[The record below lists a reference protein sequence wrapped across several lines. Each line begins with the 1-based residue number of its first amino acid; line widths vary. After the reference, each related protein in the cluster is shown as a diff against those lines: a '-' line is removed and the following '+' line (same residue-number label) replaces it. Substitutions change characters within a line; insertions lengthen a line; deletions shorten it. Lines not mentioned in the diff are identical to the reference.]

1 MNIEHLVSMANR
13 IGEFF
18 EAMPDHAE
26 ALDGIASHIRKF
38 WAPRMR
44 VQLGEF
50 IEQTDGEG
58 LLPVVKE
65 ALLRHAE
72 VLKAH

>member
-1 MNIEHLVSMANR
+1 MNSVHLVQMANR
-13 IGEFF
+13 IGQFF

-26 ALDGIASHIRKF
+26 ALDGIANHIRKF

-50 IEQTDGEG
+50 IGQTEGEG
-58 LLPVVKE
+58 LLPIVKE
-65 ALLRHAE
+65 ALVRHAE
-72 VLKAH
+72 VLKAR